1 MLQTK
6 ERRLDT
12 VRCVSGDS
20 REHTTNDV
28 SLL

>member
-6 ERRLDT
+6 ERRLGM
-12 VRCVSGDS
+12 VRCVSGDR

-28 SLL
+28 SLH